1 MKINKRYYVYVG
13 VIAILIVGIISI
25 NMLSNDN
32 NSINSNIAL
41 YDETITTKDVVKE
54 EGFYVDIKGAVKK
67 PGVYQVTADMI
78 VNDLI
83 KLAGGLNKN
92 AYTKNINLA
101 SKLKEGM
108 VVYIYNK
115 SETNNTTNK
124 IVNDITC
131 TTEVIKYDEKTTTE
145 ASGLININTASKDA
159 LMTLTGIG
167 ESKAIA
173 IIEYRNKTPF
183 NTIEDIMNVSGI
195 GESAFAKIKSNITV

>member
-41 YDETITTKDVVKE
+41 YDETITTKEVVKE

-115 SETNNTTNK
+115 SEINNTTNK